1 MAKVLRTLQV
11 QTESFLMILIQT
23 HILCHKFQPDREET
37 WAQIC
42 LTLISILNLSKDC
55 AEHHFH
61 EISGK
66 SLIPSCH
73 QVYPTIL
80 FYLIQIM
87 LRLPSLA
94 LLTIYLGDWFGLYL
108 AVLLPIHF
116 TLASMNLRT
125 LTAKNVWTGLLST
138 LAPIC
143 FVAKEK
149 VKDHIGR

>member
-1 MAKVLRTLQV
+1 MHCVHKRFKSFFYFKYLPSFFRHAIVSCQDEEKIRQKYAMAKVLRTLQV

-66 SLIPSCH
+66 SLIPFRS
-73 QVYPTIL
+73 QLFTSLMANLYLVVNEEIL
-80 FYLIQIM
+80 LM
-87 LRLPSLA
+87 VA
-94 LLTIYLGDWFGLYL
+94 LLYSQ
-108 AVLLPIHF
+108 VQ
-116 TLASMNLRT
+116 
-125 LTAKNVWTGLLST
+125 
-138 LAPIC
+138 
-143 FVAKEK
+143 K
-149 VKDHIGR
+149 V

>member
-1 MAKVLRTLQV
+1 MHIKSKSDFHFKYLPSLFRHAIVSCQDEEKIRQKYAMAKVLRTLQV

-66 SLIPSCH
+66 SLIPFRSQLFTSLMANLH
-73 QVYPTIL
+73 LLNEEIL
-80 FYLIQIM
+80 LM
-87 LRLPSLA
+87 V
-94 LLTIYLGDWFGLYL
+94 
-108 AVLLPIHF
+108 VLLYSHSINK
-116 TLASMNLRT
+116 L
-125 LTAKNVWTGLLST
+125 KNRYKPYPHEVSS
-138 LAPIC
+138 
-143 FVAKEK
+143 
-149 VKDHIGR
+149 

>member
-1 MAKVLRTLQV
+1 MRIKFKSDFHFKYLPSLFRHAIVSCQDEEKIRQKYAMAKVLRTLQV

-66 SLIPSCH
+66 SLIPFRSQLFTSLMANLH
-73 QVYPTIL
+73 LLNEEIL
-80 FYLIQIM
+80 LM
-87 LRLPSLA
+87 V
-94 LLTIYLGDWFGLYL
+94 
-108 AVLLPIHF
+108 VLLYSQ
-116 TLASMNLRT
+116 TLQSDQR
-125 LTAKNVWTGLLST
+125 
-138 LAPIC
+138 C
-143 FVAKEK
+143 
-149 VKDHIGR
+149 

>member
-23 HILCHKFQPDREET
+23 HILCHKFQLDREET

-66 SLIPSCH
+66 SLIPFRS
-73 QVYPTIL
+73 QL
-80 FYLIQIM
+80 FT
-87 LRLPSLA
+87 SLMA
-94 LLTIYLGDWFGLYL
+94 NLYL
-108 AVLLPIHF
+108 LNEEILLMVVLLYSQ
-116 TLASMNLRT
+116 TLQSDQR
-125 LTAKNVWTGLLST
+125 
-138 LAPIC
+138 C
-143 FVAKEK
+143 
-149 VKDHIGR
+149 